1 MAVCVSNPLAA
12 PLHVQNLELL
22 VANEG
27 AGASGGALCYPLT
40 LWVPAYRRHF
50 PITLE
55 IKLPQVRGDTSHDDP
70 AIRVAQGLGKTTCC
84 IHYLTEPF
92 CLYGFE
98 CSRGS

>member
-1 MAVCVSNPLAA
+1 MWVVQVTQVAVCVSNPLAA

-40 LWVPAYRRHF
+40 LWVPALRRHF

-55 IKLPQVRGDTSHDDP
+55 IKLPQVRGHKPDKGRP
-70 AIRVAQGLGKTTCC
+70 RFMKK
-84 IHYLTEPF
+84 
-92 CLYGFE
+92 LYVV
-98 CSRGS
+98 